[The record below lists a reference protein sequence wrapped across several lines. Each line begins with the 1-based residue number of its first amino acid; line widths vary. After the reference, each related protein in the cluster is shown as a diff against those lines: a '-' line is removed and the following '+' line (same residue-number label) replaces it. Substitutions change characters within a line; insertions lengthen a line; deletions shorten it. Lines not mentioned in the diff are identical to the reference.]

1 MALNLR
7 QFAALVLA
15 GAICLGSAG
24 ATGAQSLPE
33 TPATEVSV
41 ESPVADPVVTPEEDL
56 TSEQSTADAPVA
68 DPTEELESEV
78 LPEEPAVGFG
88 TNPVDEELIPDGP
101 VDDFVPDFELD
112 PDDLPGIYDPYAG
125 IKLRVGLAYP
135 GNSNGALIHA
145 NLLNAEMSAVTGY
158 RFGFYDDALEF
169 VLLASTQETA
179 LSMVKTTNIYRVGE
193 NYYDAKP
200 SGDYELLGCYHR
212 QLPFAFATWEEA
224 EVVAGSTPNSFI
236 SWVDGVYYV
245 RSGSYAT
252 YDQAKAAADA
262 EPAANWSVV
271 YTSVYGINVVK
282 TGTCSILFQ
291 FDGGETKPLAVAPGF
306 ESGKGAVTWFKG
318 FKYQGSFRYE
328 RVGGGNLVVVNILDI
343 DTYVKGVVPYES
355 NKLWPLETLKA
366 QALCAKNYG
375 LINRNKHNG
384 YNFDLCNTTDCQ
396 VYYGLGSNKESF
408 QPSTL
413 SDQAVEEIKGQYVW
427 YGDKLA
433 HTYFYASNGGGSEDS
448 SKVWGSNQGSYP
460 YLIGVVDPYEETVAD
475 SIPNYRFFKTFTNAQ
490 LTEILRTKGYATNT
504 SVVDFQ
510 VTEYS
515 KSGNVLTMKFTYA
528 NGKSNTFASSSS
540 SWLRNKL
547 GCRSMHFTVTGAGE
561 VLTTECAINNGTGEN
576 ISDFTGLYVLSG
588 AGDLVQ
594 LEHSVPYVITG
605 TGEISSAG
613 QSTIIPD
620 GNYVIEGAGWGH
632 NVGYSQWGGYA
643 MAKQG
648 FTAKEIIEF
657 YFTGVEVGAKQSD
670 SSEDIGF

>member
-328 RVGGGNLVVVNILDI
+328 RVGGGNLVVVNILDV

-413 SDQAVEEIKGQYVW
+413 SDQAVDEIKGQYVW

-433 HTYFYASNGGGSEDS
+433 HTYFYSSNGGGSEDS
-448 SKVWGSNQGSYP
+448 SKVWGSNQDSYP

-475 SIPNYRFFKTFTNAQ
+475 SIPNYRFSKTFTNAQ

-561 VLTTECAINNGTGEN
+561 VLTTECAVNNGTGEN

-613 QSTIIPD
+613 QSTTIPD

-670 SSEDIGF
+670 NSENIGF

>member
-1 MALNLR
+1 
-7 QFAALVLA
+7 
-15 GAICLGSAG
+15 
-24 ATGAQSLPE
+24 
-33 TPATEVSV
+33 
-41 ESPVADPVVTPEEDL
+41 
-56 TSEQSTADAPVA
+56 
-68 DPTEELESEV
+68 
-78 LPEEPAVGFG
+78 
-88 TNPVDEELIPDGP
+88 
-101 VDDFVPDFELD
+101 
-112 PDDLPGIYDPYAG
+112 
-125 IKLRVGLAYP
+125 
-135 GNSNGALIHA
+135 
-145 NLLNAEMSAVTGY
+145 
-158 RFGFYDDALEF
+158 
-169 VLLASTQETA
+169 
-179 LSMVKTTNIYRVGE
+179 
-193 NYYDAKP
+193 
-200 SGDYELLGCYHR
+200 
-212 QLPFAFATWEEA
+212 
-224 EVVAGSTPNSFI
+224 
-236 SWVDGVYYV
+236 
-245 RSGSYAT
+245 
-252 YDQAKAAADA
+252 
-262 EPAANWSVV
+262 
-271 YTSVYGINVVK
+271 
-282 TGTCSILFQ
+282 
-291 FDGGETKPLAVAPGF
+291 
-306 ESGKGAVTWFKG
+306 
-318 FKYQGSFRYE
+318 
-328 RVGGGNLVVVNILDI
+328 
-343 DTYVKGVVPYES
+343 
-355 NKLWPLETLKA
+355 
-366 QALCAKNYG
+366 LCAKNYG

-413 SDQAVEEIKGQYVW
+413 SDQAVDEIKGQYVW

-433 HTYFYASNGGGSEDS
+433 HTYFYSSNGGGSEDS

>member
-212 QLPFAFATWEEA
+212 QLPFAFAT
-224 EVVAGSTPNSFI
+224 
-236 SWVDGVYYV
+236 
-245 RSGSYAT
+245 
-252 YDQAKAAADA
+252 
-262 EPAANWSVV
+262 
-271 YTSVYGINVVK
+271 
-282 TGTCSILFQ
+282 
-291 FDGGETKPLAVAPGF
+291 
-306 ESGKGAVTWFKG
+306 
-318 FKYQGSFRYE
+318 
-328 RVGGGNLVVVNILDI
+328 
-343 DTYVKGVVPYES
+343 
-355 NKLWPLETLKA
+355 
-366 QALCAKNYG
+366 
-375 LINRNKHNG
+375 
-384 YNFDLCNTTDCQ
+384 
-396 VYYGLGSNKESF
+396 
-408 QPSTL
+408 
-413 SDQAVEEIKGQYVW
+413 
-427 YGDKLA
+427 
-433 HTYFYASNGGGSEDS
+433 
-448 SKVWGSNQGSYP
+448 
-460 YLIGVVDPYEETVAD
+460 
-475 SIPNYRFFKTFTNAQ
+475 
-490 LTEILRTKGYATNT
+490 
-504 SVVDFQ
+504 
-510 VTEYS
+510 
-515 KSGNVLTMKFTYA
+515 
-528 NGKSNTFASSSS
+528 
-540 SWLRNKL
+540 
-547 GCRSMHFTVTGAGE
+547 
-561 VLTTECAINNGTGEN
+561 
-576 ISDFTGLYVLSG
+576 
-588 AGDLVQ
+588 
-594 LEHSVPYVITG
+594 
-605 TGEISSAG
+605 
-613 QSTIIPD
+613 
-620 GNYVIEGAGWGH
+620 
-632 NVGYSQWGGYA
+632 
-643 MAKQG
+643 
-648 FTAKEIIEF
+648 
-657 YFTGVEVGAKQSD
+657 
-670 SSEDIGF
+670 

>member
-7 QFAALVLA
+7 QIAAALLA
-15 GAICLGSAG
+15 AAICLSTAA
-24 ATGAQSLPE
+24 ATGPVSQAEQDVIPDRPVTAQETTAGDISL
-33 TPATEVSV
+33 
-41 ESPVADPVVTPEEDL
+41 
-56 TSEQSTADAPVA
+56 
-68 DPTEELESEV
+68 
-78 LPEEPAVGFG
+78 EEPAVGDG
-88 TNPVDEELIPDGP
+88 TNPVDEALIPEGP
-101 VDDFVPDFELD
+101 VDDFEPELELD
-112 PDDLPGIYDPYAG
+112 PDALPGVYDPYADK
-125 IKLRVGLAYP
+125 KLRIGLAYP
-135 GNSNGALIHA
+135 GNSTGALVHA
-145 NLLNAEMSAVTGY
+145 NLLNAEISSVTGY
-158 RFGFYDDALEF
+158 RFGYYDDALGL
-169 VLLASTQETA
+169 VTLASTQETA

-193 NYYDAKP
+193 SYYDAKP
-200 SGDYELLGCYHR
+200 SGSYELLGCYHL
-212 QLPFAFATWEEA
+212 QLPFAFATYEEA
-224 EVVAGSTPNSFI
+224 AAMAEATLNSFI
-236 SWVDGVYYV
+236 SWVDSVYYV

-252 YDQAKAAADA
+252 YDEAKAAADA

-282 TGTCSILFQ
+282 TGTCQILFQ
-291 FDGGETKPLAVAPGF
+291 FDGGETKPLGVAPGL
-306 ESGKGAVTWFKG
+306 ETNKGAVTWFKG
-318 FKYQGSFRYE
+318 FKYQGCFRYE
-328 RVGGGNLVVVNILDI
+328 RVGGGNLVVVNILDV

-375 LINRNKHNG
+375 LINLNKHDG
-384 YNFDLCNTTDCQ
+384 YHFDVCNTTDCQ

-413 SDQAVEEIKGQYVW
+413 SDQAVDDIKGLYVW

-433 HTYFYASNGGGSEDS
+433 HTYFYSSNGGGSEDS
-448 SKVWGSNQGSYP
+448 SKVWGSNQASYP
-460 YLIGVVDPYEETVAD
+460 YLIGVTDPYEATVAD
-475 SIPNYRFFKTFTNAQ
+475 VIPNYTFSKTFTNAQ

-561 VLTTECAINNGTGEN
+561 VLNSDCAVNNGTGES
-576 ISDFTGLYVLSG
+576 IGDFAGLYAISG
-588 AGDLVQ
+588 SGTLVA
-594 LEHSVPYVITG
+594 LEGSVPYVITG

-613 QSTIIPD
+613 QSTTIPE
-620 GNYVIEGAGWGH
+620 GTYVVSGTGWGH

-643 MAKQG
+643 MAKLG
-648 FTAKEIIEF
+648 FTAEEIIEF

-670 SSEDIGF
+670 NSENIGF

>member
-1 MALNLR
+1 MTLNCR
-7 QFAALVLA
+7 QFAAVLLA
-15 GAICLGSAG
+15 GAMCLGSVA
-24 ATGAQSLPE
+24 
-33 TPATEVSV
+33 ATEPELQPELPGVDVSV
-41 ESPVADPVVTPEEDL
+41 ELPEAGL
-56 TSEQSTADAPVA
+56 AP
-68 DPTEELESEV
+68 EV
-78 LPEEPAVGFG
+78 DVSLEEPAVGFG
-88 TNPVDEELIPDGP
+88 TNPVDEEMIPDGP

-112 PDDLPGIYDPYAG
+112 PEELPGVYDPYEG
-125 IKLRVGLAYP
+125 VKLRIGLAYP
-135 GNSNGALIHA
+135 GNSTGALVHA
-145 NLLNAEMSAVTGY
+145 NLLNADMSAVTGY
-158 RFGFYDDALEF
+158 RFGFYDEAQEF
-169 VLLASTQETA
+169 VSLASTQETA

-193 NYYDAKP
+193 SYYDSKP
-200 SGDYELLGCYHR
+200 SGDYELLGCYHLQR
-212 QLPFAFATWEEA
+212 PFAFVTYEEA
-224 EVVAGSTPNSFI
+224 AAMLEVTQNGFVAWT
-236 SWVDGVYYV
+236 DGAYYV

-252 YDQAKAAADA
+252 YDEAKAAADA

-271 YTSVYGINVVK
+271 YTGVYGINVVK
-282 TGTCSILFQ
+282 TGTCEILFQ
-291 FDGGETKPLAVAPGF
+291 FDGGETKPLGVMPGI
-306 ESGKGAVTWFKG
+306 ESNEGAVTWFKG
-318 FKYQGSFRYE
+318 FKYQGGFRYE
-328 RVGGGNLVVVNILDI
+328 RVGGGNLVVVNMVDV

-413 SDQAVEEIKGQYVW
+413 SDQAVDEIKGQYVW

-433 HTYFYASNGGGSEDS
+433 HTYFYSSNGGGSEDS
-448 SKVWGSNQGSYP
+448 SKVWGSNQASYP

-475 SIPNYRFFKTFTNAQ
+475 KIPNYYFNKTVTNDQ

-504 SVVDFQ
+504 SVVDFR

-528 NGKSNTFASSSS
+528 NGKSNTFASSNS

-561 VLTTECAINNGTGEN
+561 VLETDCAVNGGGGAS

-588 AGDLVQ
+588 AGELTQ
-594 LEHSVPYVITG
+594 MESSVPYVITG
-605 TGEISSAG
+605 AGEIASAG
-613 QSTIIPD
+613 QSTTIPE
-620 GNYVIEGAGWGH
+620 GTYVISGAGWGH

-643 MAKQG
+643 MAQQG
-648 FTAKEIIEF
+648 FTAKEIVEF

-670 SSEDIGF
+670 NSEDIGF

>member
-328 RVGGGNLVVVNILDI
+328 RVGGGNLVVVNILDV

-413 SDQAVEEIKGQYVW
+413 SDQAVDEIKGQYVW

-433 HTYFYASNGGGSEDS
+433 HTYFYSSNGGGSEDS
-448 SKVWGSNQGSYP
+448 SKVWGSNQDSYP

-475 SIPNYRFFKTFTNAQ
+475 SIPNYRFSKTFTNAQ

-561 VLTTECAINNGTGEN
+561 VLTTECAVNNGTGEN

-613 QSTIIPD
+613 QSTTIPD

-670 SSEDIGF
+670 NSEDIGF

>member
-1 MALNLR
+1 M
-7 QFAALVLA
+7 
-15 GAICLGSAG
+15 
-24 ATGAQSLPE
+24 
-33 TPATEVSV
+33 
-41 ESPVADPVVTPEEDL
+41 D
-56 TSEQSTADAPVA
+56 
-68 DPTEELESEV
+68 
-78 LPEEPAVGFG
+78 
-88 TNPVDEELIPDGP
+88 
-101 VDDFVPDFELD
+101 
-112 PDDLPGIYDPYAG
+112 
-125 IKLRVGLAYP
+125 
-135 GNSNGALIHA
+135 
-145 NLLNAEMSAVTGY
+145 
-158 RFGFYDDALEF
+158 F
-169 VLLASTQETA
+169 VLLAATQETA

-413 SDQAVEEIKGQYVW
+413 SDQAVDEIKGQYVW

-433 HTYFYASNGGGSEDS
+433 HTYFYSSNGGGSEDS